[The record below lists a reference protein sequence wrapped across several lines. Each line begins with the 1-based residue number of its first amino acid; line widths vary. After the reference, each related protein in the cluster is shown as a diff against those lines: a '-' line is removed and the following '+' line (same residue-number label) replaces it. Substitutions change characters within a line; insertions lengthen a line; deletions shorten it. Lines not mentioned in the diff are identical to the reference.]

1 MTAVLQFDE
10 ASHAYTLDGVRVP
23 SVTQVLRPLYSF
35 IGISP
40 EVLQAKAA
48 LGTAVH
54 LACELLDNDDLD
66 EESEDGRAALE
77 PLAGYLAGYKKFKAD
92 KKPVVIENET
102 RLFHPVHRFAGTCD
116 RRFEFEGHT
125 WDVDLKSTVAMSPIV
140 GLQTAAYTEMFK
152 ANGKTARA
160 RRGAL
165 QLFPD
170 GKYRLHEFSDPGDFS
185 VFLSLLTVQRFKE
198 RHSL

>member
-1 MTAVLQFDE
+1 MAAVLQFDE
-10 ASHAYTLDGVRVP
+10 ASHTYLIDGVRVP
-23 SVTQVLRPLYSF
+23 SVTQVLKPLYDFSRVD
-35 IGISP
+35 P
-40 EVLQAKAA
+40 VMLQAKAA
-48 LGTAVH
+48 LGTSVH
-54 LACELLDNDDLD
+54 RACELLDNDDLD
-66 EESEDGRAALE
+66 EESEDGRAALA
-77 PLAGYLAGYKKFKAD
+77 PLAGYLAGYKKFKSD
-92 KKPVVIENET
+92 KKPVVLENET
-102 RLFHPVHRFAGTCD
+102 RLFHPAHRYAGTID
-116 RRFEFEGHT
+116 RRFELEGDV

-152 ANGKTARA
+152 ANGKTDRA

-170 GKYRLHEFSDPGDFS
+170 GKYKLWEFKDPADFS